1 MAARARAVL
10 LAAHQPSRQS
20 IDPRIKVFAAEPKAC
35 DDAARSKKAGT
46 IVLNEPPVVTVA
58 DGLKTNLGSNTWPI
72 VRDLVD
78 GVVVVSEEDI
88 VASMKLVWQ
97 RMKLVRRAALLGAL
111 FPHCHVRS
119 DERCGSRPSNL
130 ALAPVWRLC
139 CHRSS
144 QKSQGRT

>member
-35 DDAARSKKAGT
+35 DDAARSKKAGA

-97 RMKLVRRAALLGAL
+97 RMKLVRR
-111 FPHCHVRS
+111 VRVVCIATCVLTS
-119 DERCGSRPSNL
+119 
-130 ALAPVWRLC
+130 AVAPG
-139 CHRSS
+139 HR
-144 QKSQGRT
+144 T